1 MPQNEKNGLANYL
14 ANLMM
19 HIIKWKSQP
28 QKRSKS
34 WIDSIKN
41 ARRQIAEAQKDK
53 PSLTDS
59 YILTLWEKAFKK
71 AKKEAEKQMKKDT
84 DLQNL
89 SWKEVFVDQYVLA
102 EGKWKIWLLFM
113 SALLAL
119 YWVF

>member
-1 MPQNEKNGLANYL
+1 MSQKEKKGLGNYL

-28 QKRSKS
+28 EKRSKS
-34 WIDSIKN
+34 WIDSIKE
-41 ARRQIAEAQKDK
+41 ARDQIAEAKKKK

-71 AKKEAEKQMKKDT
+71 AIKDAEEEMEKKT
-84 DLQNL
+84 HLQNL

-102 EGKWKIWLLFM
+102 EGKWKMWLLLM
-113 SALLAL
+113 SILWAL